1 MVANSKDQVLTNSV
15 LLINSKA
22 NIRISL
28 DYYNSIYTTAD
39 AAIYL
44 LSTSNRNELLPYI
57 RERGG
62 CYISSFYIKPQLW
75 KGAYADMPRCYI
87 SSFYI
92 KPQRQKTLHADKP
105 CCYISS
111 FYIKPQPY
119 IDKLFYRF
127 VAIYLLS
134 TSNRN

>member
-44 LSTSNRNELLPYI
+44 LSTSNRN
-57 RERGG
+57 
-62 CYISSFYIKPQLW
+62 
-75 KGAYADMPRCYI
+75 
-87 SSFYI
+87 
-92 KPQRQKTLHADKP
+92 
-105 CCYISS
+105 
-111 FYIKPQPY
+111 
-119 IDKLFYRF
+119 
-127 VAIYLLS
+127 IYLLFFCIS
-134 TSNRN
+134 IN